1 MKNKLNLAS
10 WIPRHIKWIKR
21 VRHSFLLDRKMSTMD
36 YLSGFVQ
43 GNEPLDELAFLIF
56 ARMFHIHIGIIH
68 ANGFWTTSVD
78 KDLSVCDIILA
89 FTGPKL
95 FCDTAELEKVVV
107 NCDIYF
113 LSSVGDEYLILPS
126 D

>member
-1 MKNKLNLAS
+1 
-10 WIPRHIKWIKR
+10 
-21 VRHSFLLDRKMSTMD
+21 MSTMD
-36 YLSGFVQ
+36 YLSGLVQ

-56 ARMFHIHIGIIH
+56 AQMFHIHIGSIH
-68 ANGFWTTSVD
+68 ANGFWITSVD

-107 NCDIYF
+107 NCDICF

-126 D
+126 G

>member
-1 MKNKLNLAS
+1 
-10 WIPRHIKWIKR
+10 
-21 VRHSFLLDRKMSTMD
+21 
-36 YLSGFVQ
+36 
-43 GNEPLDELAFLIF
+43 
-56 ARMFHIHIGIIH
+56 MFHIHIGIIH
-68 ANGFWTTSVD
+68 AKGFWITSVD

-95 FCDTAELEKVVV
+95 FCDTAELEKVVI

-126 D
+126 GQVHKVLTETTWKVLNLIH